1 MQGQLDEAKAEV
13 VRLRDETE
21 RLRARAEGADAEAE
35 REQVRGRRG
44 TAQAEAE
51 RDAMATTMALRMQ
64 SADAA
69 LAEAAAAEARVET
82 ERAAMARHSAEQ
94 LERHAAQKESLELQ
108 LAEAKEAAVAL
119 QDMLA
124 TQQQLA
130 EEYREQARRNLLQ
143 LKQARL
149 PHTMGMGAD
158 APGAA
163 AGDGE
168 GDVGGDIYA
177 QLQAARERE
186 QQGRRMLQ
194 AAALVVS

>member
-1 MQGQLDEAKAEV
+1 MLIRYGLS
-13 VRLRDETE
+13 RGL
-21 RLRARAEGADAEAE
+21 
-35 REQVRGRRG
+35 QVIDKDVQNAFVLPGGHIFVYTGMLKSFRSNH
-44 TAQAEAE
+44 E
-51 RDAMATTMALRMQ
+51 L
-64 SADAA
+64 AA
-69 LAEAAAAEARVET
+69 VIGHEMGHVL
-82 ERAAMARHSAEQ
+82 ARHTAEQ

>member
-1 MQGQLDEAKAEV
+1 
-13 VRLRDETE
+13 
-21 RLRARAEGADAEAE
+21 
-35 REQVRGRRG
+35 
-44 TAQAEAE
+44 
-51 RDAMATTMALRMQ
+51 
-64 SADAA
+64 
-69 LAEAAAAEARVET
+69 
-82 ERAAMARHSAEQ
+82 
-94 LERHAAQKESLELQ
+94 LQ

-149 PHTMGMGAD
+149 PHMMGMGAD
-158 APGAA
+158 AAAAA